1 MAQSS
6 PDPRLIVSRTT
17 PITLS
22 TSWQPIVFDA
32 TEANKTINTF
42 GKDPVTGK
50 FMFDY
55 NPTTNLFTYNELYP
69 HNFNLEFEF
78 TTLSTIISTK
88 ATMQLR
94 FEIPNGISSGV
105 PLNFPYENQG
115 GFSDLYDV
123 TLFNFAV
130 NNKTYK
136 SSLYIG
142 DALKANGFRILV
154 RLSNATLGTTSVQY
168 SSLNIQGISRN

>member
-1 MAQSS
+1 MSQSS
-6 PDPRLIVSRTT
+6 ADPRLIVSKNTPLVLTT
-17 PITLS
+17 TF
-22 TSWQPIVFDA
+22 QPIVFDA

-50 FMFDY
+50 FMFHYD
-55 NPTTNLFTYNELYP
+55 PVTNLFTYNENYP

-94 FEIPNGISSGV
+94 FSIPNGISAGV
-105 PLNFPYENQG
+105 DLNFPYENNG
-115 GFSDLYDV
+115 GFTDVYDV
-123 TLFNFAV
+123 TLFNTAV

-142 DALKANGFRILV
+142 DALKVNGFRIMA
-154 RLSNATLGTTSVQY
+154 RLSNSVLGSTSIQY